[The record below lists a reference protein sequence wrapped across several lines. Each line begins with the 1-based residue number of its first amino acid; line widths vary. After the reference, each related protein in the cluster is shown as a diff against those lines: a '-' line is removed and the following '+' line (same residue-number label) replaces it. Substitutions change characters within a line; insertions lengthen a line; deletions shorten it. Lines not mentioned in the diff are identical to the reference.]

1 MSPPRHGRPGS
12 HTGTTPHHQQH
23 PHHRGTSGSLA
34 PCGDISEVVVT
45 TPVNLDLDEGEGPAY
60 AGLSRA
66 LPTWAINTLRT
77 GVSGMGRRP
86 DARKVFSRYVSI
98 AMSARIRG
106 WTEMQFLDE
115 MWSQETRIFGGGKVY
130 GYWPLT
136 IQLITGAK
144 GNKARAHRSI
154 NQAWAM
160 AQDNLLAEGTLR
172 TTGEYANE
180 AIENAHAWLDHL
192 DDHPDGLSD
201 TQQLVMRY
209 VAESVIKRSNSKV
222 TCPCRE
228 VGSAVGLH
236 YKTANYVLRRLADL
250 GFLVLHDRGAHHK
263 DPKYWRSALYS
274 LAEVP
279 SGDLPQF
286 QAAEPRS
293 SQKAPGAPRWL
304 GHAT

>member
-1 MSPPRHGRPGS
+1 MSPPRQGRPGQKTETHPTS
-12 HTGTTPHHQQH
+12 QYHH
-23 PHHRGTSGSLA
+23 HHRGSTNGSLT
-34 PCGDISEVVVT
+34 PCGDISDVVT
-45 TPVNLDLDEGEGPAY
+45 TPVNLDDGPAY
-60 AGLSRA
+60 AGLDRA
-66 LPTWAINTLRT
+66 LPTWAVNCLHN
-77 GVSGMGRRP
+77 GVRGRNP
-86 DARKVFSRYVSI
+86 DHREVFGKFVSI

-106 WTEMQFLDE
+106 WTEIQFLDE
-115 MWSQETRIFGGGKVY
+115 MWSQETRLIKGSRTY
-130 GYWPLT
+130 GYWPLL

-144 GNKARAHRSI
+144 GNQARAHRSI
-154 NQAWAM
+154 DQAWLM
-160 AQDNLLAEGTLR
+160 AQDNLLTEGTLR

-192 DDHPDGLSD
+192 DDHPDGLSV

-236 YKTANYVLRRLADL
+236 YKTANYVLRELADE
-250 GFLVLHDRGAHHK
+250 GFLVLHDRGTHHK

-274 LAEVP
+274 LVEVP

-293 SQKAPGAPRWL
+293 SQKAPGAPSWL